1 MESYF
6 SLKEIKKSP
15 HKYFNFY
22 IKLLDNKETS
32 DFLSPIFNIP
42 RIPLIGSKN
51 IKEDNNFSHNLGKI
65 LSLICFQIDIC
76 QGEEKNEIEQAFSDF
91 NLPENI
97 EEYLNIDEVIE
108 IDNNT
113 DEPENNLFFMPK
125 KKLNF
130 YLIFTDLPTIDEDKN
145 EIKDEIKNET
155 KNEIK
160 NEIKNELKDE
170 IKNEIKDE
178 IKNETKNEIK
188 NETKNVIKNEINI
201 NKFDIKEEKSK
212 DNLNK
217 INFINDD
224 QEFDE
229 EYIEQENDNKDFEKN
244 FKLYNIIPQFFYIND
259 NEKSL
264 LEIKNLNFQKQIT
277 LFTIS
282 NRNYYDIE
290 IDHNKKEFIDINNL
304 RAESSNIILDKENK
318 FIIQDNLKFYLKITN
333 DLSQFYLIYTSH
345 ENDYHSVFYY
355 ITCNNNETKNKMIN
369 LLKEA
374 QNLNELINKME
385 TNFKNQ
391 QVITNLKK
399 IFKKNK

>member
-22 IKLLDNKETS
+22 INLLDNKETS

-145 EIKDEIKNET
+145 EIK
-155 KNEIK
+155 
-160 NEIKNELKDE
+160 
-170 IKNEIKDE
+170 NEIKDE
-178 IKNETKNEIK
+178 IKNEAKNEIK
-188 NETKNVIKNEINI
+188 NEIK
-201 NKFDIKEEKSK
+201 K
-212 DNLNK
+212 
-217 INFINDD
+217 
-224 QEFDE
+224 
-229 EYIEQENDNKDFEKN
+229 
-244 FKLYNIIPQFFYIND
+244 
-259 NEKSL
+259 
-264 LEIKNLNFQKQIT
+264 
-277 LFTIS
+277 
-282 NRNYYDIE
+282 
-290 IDHNKKEFIDINNL
+290 
-304 RAESSNIILDKENK
+304 
-318 FIIQDNLKFYLKITN
+318 
-333 DLSQFYLIYTSH
+333 
-345 ENDYHSVFYY
+345 
-355 ITCNNNETKNKMIN
+355 
-369 LLKEA
+369 
-374 QNLNELINKME
+374 
-385 TNFKNQ
+385 
-391 QVITNLKK
+391 
-399 IFKKNK
+399 